1 MATSKDSTSAAAK
14 AADSSAATEASVSEV
29 PRDEV
34 RIRRAPKLS
43 AFMIVGGGLG
53 AIVTFILT
61 NLFPVDPQVGFAA
74 LFGYFALYGVTAG
87 VLIGAVTAL
96 IIDRVGLSRARSVTV
111 ERETI
116 VTPEPQPN
124 AEPEPEAEP
133 GAPNN

>member
-1 MATSKDSTSAAAK
+1 MSDSTEPTAHASAPATSAPAST
-14 AADSSAATEASVSEV
+14 
-29 PRDEV
+29 DEV

-53 AIVTFILT
+53 AIVTFVLT

-87 VLIGAVTAL
+87 VLVGAL
-96 IIDRVGLSRARSVTV
+96 IALVIDRVGLSRARSVTV

-116 VTPEPQPN
+116 VTPEP
-124 AEPEPEAEP
+124 EAP
-133 GAPNN
+133 SN